1 MGFRLIFRTFHVF
14 VITMGRRRRIVPAA
28 YGYAVRCAKAGSIR
42 QIRWD
47 ITVRRKAV
55 PFWGEGDEFKLPR
68 KTSKENG
75 REPYLKPTQVDEESI
90 QRRSSEGSFRNS
102 ANSTRNF
109 GRRVAPVGFIA
120 RGGRSESRT
129 ATV

>member
-1 MGFRLIFRTFHVF
+1 MA
-14 VITMGRRRRIVPAA
+14 MRIDARKLEPA
-28 YGYAVRCAKAGSIR
+28 GKSAGSL
-42 QIRWD
+42 
-47 ITVRRKAV
+47 TVRRRAV
-55 PFWGEGDEFKLPR
+55 PFRGKGDEFKLPR
-68 KTSKENG
+68 KTSKENV

-90 QRRSSEGSFRNS
+90 QRRSSESSFRNS

-120 RGGRSESRT
+120 RGGRSEMRT

>member
-1 MGFRLIFRTFHVF
+1 
-14 VITMGRRRRIVPAA
+14 
-28 YGYAVRCAKAGSIR
+28 VRHE
-42 QIRWD
+42 
-47 ITVRRKAV
+47 AV
-55 PFWGEGDEFKLPR
+55 PFWGEGNEFTLPR
-68 KTSKENG
+68 KTSKENMW
-75 REPYLKPTQVDEESI
+75 EPYLKPTQVDEESI

-120 RGGRSESRT
+120 RGGRSEMRT

>member
-1 MGFRLIFRTFHVF
+1 MRFD
-14 VITMGRRRRIVPAA
+14 
-28 YGYAVRCAKAGSIR
+28 VRKLVSAGKSAETL
-42 QIRWD
+42 
-47 ITVRRKAV
+47 TVRHRAV
-55 PFWGEGDEFKLPR
+55 ASRREGDDLTLPR
-68 KTSKENG
+68 KTSKENTG
-75 REPYLKPTQVDEESI
+75 KPYLKPTQVDEENI

-120 RGGRSESRT
+120 RGGRSEMRT